1 MIWSRRFHLTFAA
14 TVAGIVLIT
23 LSLQAQPRPLFDGKT
38 LQGWEGDPHWWRVTD
53 GVISGGSLTE
63 KVPQN
68 VFLATTESFQNFDL
82 RLKLRIR
89 GTEGFI
95 NSGIQIRSVRVPNST
110 EMAGYQVDAGDG
122 WWGKLYDESRRKK
135 VIADSAQSAAVVAS
149 IKKADWNDYRI
160 LAQGRRIQTWING
173 VPALDYY
180 EAEQNIAEDGYIGL
194 QVHSGGKA
202 LIEFKDLTIETLP
215 ADADA
220 PTWDKVGRPGEKK
233 VSGLDPRAPQPRTAA
248 DQLRSFQI
256 ADGLEI
262 ELVASED
269 TTQGIGKFIS
279 VTFDQKGRMWSST
292 AREYPVDGNESPEAA
307 RALYAGRG
315 RDHVIVFDTPFSP
328 GPQRARSFADGLA
341 IPLGVLPYLDGC
353 YVQHGPDVLL
363 LKDTDGDGRAD
374 QRTPILTGF
383 GVEDSH
389 LMPHQFTR
397 APGNWIWL
405 AQGAFNRSQV
415 RRPQDPPEKAIA
427 FDQTRMARFRPNG
440 DQFEITA
447 QGPCN
452 IWGLVISGEGEAFIQ
467 EANDYGYPVMPFH
480 EFANY
485 PGCSNRQFKSYA
497 PDFPATA
504 EFRLGGTGL
513 SGLALTDPNGIFPE
527 PWADVMLVANPI
539 TRKIN
544 AIKLHRSGPRW
555 WLEQLPDLLS
565 SDDEM
570 FRPIALAMGPDGCVY
585 ITDWYNRI
593 ISHNEVARN
602 HPERDKERGRIWR
615 IKPRHRAPLVVP
627 DFTTLPPA
635 DLLAIFGGPSV
646 TQAHLAWQA
655 ITDRRLTQEPAFASA
670 LQTIVRDPQQSAP
683 RRIQALWALTG
694 SGMAGHESPQRLLS
708 SENRN
713 LRREAVRASDQ
724 LNGWTLN
731 DFVSTY
737 ASRTQEP
744 DPEVRAEIIRQLG
757 RHLSTTA
764 PTPAAFQL
772 LLSFALPPLEGPTVA
787 STWRSGVK
795 IKVAEAYEREFE
807 RYLVRNI
814 LEQHRAYTERILTSP
829 EGKSL
834 SVEARMLAALSL
846 EPNQG
851 APRVAQELLQLSRSP
866 ENEELFRV
874 AQFAQIPA
882 LAEALTKLLAKD
894 TNQIQVIE
902 GLLVNRTQLN
912 PAPLQ
917 TVLTPYAQRLLRS
930 GKKDDVDLGLRLSSG
945 FKLIGVEEDLAHLLQ
960 DHTSSAN
967 ASGHAKQASGED
979 RQVAV
984 LKALSEIGARNL
996 SSFENI
1002 LTTTS
1007 SPRVRYEAAVA
1018 LAQSREPGAENRILA
1033 LWSHLSTTQRRAA
1046 LDRLL
1051 TRKEGATAVVVG
1063 LNRGTLTLDDLDS
1076 TRIERLQALLPNDAA
1091 VTALAEKLQSNARLV
1106 LSMDGTDAAQSE
1118 LGLTLRGPFT
1128 LETWIR
1134 LEPGDRAVGLA
1145 DGLFASPGHMDMH
1158 FAENRLHIRF
1168 FTPDRVFLVSKRQIP
1183 AEVWTHLAITRDTKG
1198 IWSLYIDGQRDEQ
1211 SQTPDQRPLEA
1222 IRLGWNLPPDGPRAL
1237 FSDLRAWNV
1246 ERSAAEL
1253 AATFDRRLPST
1264 SPGLL
1269 LQTDDERSW
1278 GKRRQGATVI
1288 KTSQIPPVIS
1298 AEAAAALDATFARL
1312 RLLAEKEGSV
1322 ARGRDLAATCLAC
1335 HVIGKEGGN
1344 IGPNLS
1350 GAGAMGVEGLLRSL
1364 VTPNA
1369 AMESAYQIFRV
1380 EMKDGG
1386 IFEGFLAHESAEAII
1401 LRTPGSEDQRI
1412 PRDKVRNAHFV
1423 RRSLM
1428 PEGLLDGLAPEQ
1440 ITDLFAYL
1448 KTLR

>member
-1 MIWSRRFHLTFAA
+1 MIWSRCLRLMCAA
-14 TVAGIVLIT
+14 TVFGSVLAT
-23 LSLQAQPRPLFDGKT
+23 LSLSAQPRPLFDGKT
-38 LQGWEGDPHWWRVTD
+38 LQGWEGDLHWWRVTD
-53 GVISGGSLTE
+53 GAISGGSLTE
-63 KVPQN
+63 KVPKN

-82 RLKLRIR
+82 RLKIRIR

-149 IKKADWNDYRI
+149 IKKDDWNDYRI
-160 LAQGRRIQTWING
+160 LAQGPRIQTWING
-173 VPALDYY
+173 VPALDYH
-180 EAEQNIAEDGYIGL
+180 EAEQNIAQDGHIGL

-202 LIEFKDLTIETLP
+202 LIEFKDLTIEPLP
-215 ADADA
+215 AAADA

-233 VSGLDPRAPQPRTAA
+233 VGGLDPRAPQPRTAT
-248 DQLRSFQI
+248 DQLRSFRI

-292 AREYPVDGNESPEAA
+292 AREYPVDGNESPEVA
-307 RALYAGRG
+307 RALYAGNG
-315 RDHVIVFDTPFSP
+315 RDHVIIFDSPFSP
-328 GPQRARSFADGLA
+328 GPQTARSFADGLA

-353 YVQHGPDVLL
+353 YVQHGPDVVLL
-363 LKDTDGDGRAD
+363 RDTDGDGRAD
-374 QRTPILTGF
+374 QRTSILTGF

-570 FRPIALAMGPDGCVY
+570 FRPIALTLGPDGCVY
-585 ITDWYNRI
+585 VTDWYNRI

-615 IKPRHRAPLVVP
+615 IKPRQRAPLVVP

-655 ITDRRLTQEPAFASA
+655 ITDRKLTQDPAFASA
-670 LQTIVRDPQQSAP
+670 LHTIVRDPQQSAP
-683 RRIQALWALTG
+683 RRIQTLWALTG
-694 SGMAGHESPQRLLS
+694 SGAAGYESPQTLLNAD
-708 SENRN
+708 NRN
-713 LRREAVRASDQ
+713 LRREAVRASDA
-724 LNGWTLN
+724 LNGWTLS
-731 DFVSTY
+731 DFVSAY

-757 RHLSTTA
+757 RHLSTAA
-764 PTPAAFQL
+764 PTSAAFHL
-772 LLSFALPPLEGPTVA
+772 LLSFALPPLEGPTTDP
-787 STWRSGVK
+787 TWRPGAK

-807 RYLVRNI
+807 RYLVRSV
-814 LEQHRAYTERILTSP
+814 LEQHRAFTERLLSSP
-829 EGKSL
+829 EGRSFP
-834 SVEARMLAALSL
+834 VEARMLAALSL
-846 EPNQG
+846 EPGEG
-851 APRVAQELLQLSRSP
+851 APRVAQELLLLSRPP
-866 ENEELFRV
+866 ETEELFRV
-874 AQFAQIPA
+874 AQFAQTPA
-882 LAEALTKLLAKD
+882 HAEALSTLLARENRR
-894 TNQIQVIE
+894 TQVLE
-902 GLLVNRTQLN
+902 RLLVNRTQLN
-912 PAPLQ
+912 PASLQ
-917 TVLTPYAQRLLRS
+917 AVLTPYAQSLLRS
-930 GKKDDVDLGLRLSSG
+930 AKSEDLDLGLRLSSG
-945 FKLIGVEEDLAHLLQ
+945 FKLIGAESDLARLLQ
-960 DHTSSAN
+960 SNTGLAT
-967 ASGHAKQASGED
+967 APGED
-979 RQVAV
+979 RQIAA
-984 LKALSEIGARNL
+984 LKALSEIGARDL
-996 SSFENI
+996 STFETT

-1018 LAQSREPGAENRILA
+1018 LAQSRQPGAENRVLA
-1033 LWSHLSTTQRRAA
+1033 LWPHLSTAQRKAA

-1051 TRKEGATAVVVG
+1051 TRKEGATAVVAG
-1063 LNRGTLTLDDLDS
+1063 LTRAELSLEDLDS
-1076 TRIERLQALLPNDAA
+1076 TRIERLQALLPSDAA
-1091 VTALAEKLQSNARLV
+1091 VTALAQKLQTDARLI
-1106 LSMDGTDAAQSE
+1106 LAMDGTEAAQSE
-1118 LGLTLRGPFT
+1118 LGITLRGPFT

-1134 LEPGDRAVGLA
+1134 LEPGDRAVGLT
-1145 DGLFASPGHMDMH
+1145 DGLFGCPGNMDMH

-1183 AEVWTHLAITRDTKG
+1183 AEVWTHLAITRESNG
-1198 IWSLYIDGQRDEQ
+1198 IWSIYIDGQHDAQ
-1211 SQTPDQRPLEA
+1211 SETPDQRPLEA

-1237 FSDLRAWNV
+1237 FSDVRAWSV
-1246 ERSAAEL
+1246 ARSATDL
-1253 AATFDRRLPST
+1253 AATFDRRLPSAVT
-1264 SPGLL
+1264 GLL
-1269 LQTDDERSW
+1269 LQTNDEQSW
-1278 GKRRQGATVI
+1278 GKRRQGATLI
-1288 KTSQIPPVIS
+1288 KTSQTPPVIS
-1298 AEAAAALDATFARL
+1298 AEAAAALDAKFTRL
-1312 RLLAEKEGSV
+1312 RLLAEKDGNAS
-1322 ARGRDLAATCLAC
+1322 RGRELAATCLAC
-1335 HVIGKEGGN
+1335 HVIGKEGGA

-1380 EMKDGG
+1380 EMKDGA
-1386 IFEGFLAHESAEAII
+1386 IFEGFLAQESPEVII

-1412 PRDKVRNAHFV
+1412 SRDKVRNAHFV

-1440 ITDLFAYL
+1440 VTDLFAYL